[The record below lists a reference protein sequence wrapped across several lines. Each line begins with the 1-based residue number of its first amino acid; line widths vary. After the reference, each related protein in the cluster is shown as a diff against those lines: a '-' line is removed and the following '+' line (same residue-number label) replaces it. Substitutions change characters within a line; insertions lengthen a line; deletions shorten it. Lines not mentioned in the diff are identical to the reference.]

1 MEMSAATV
9 WPLPPAPAQPTALAG
24 TSATKSPCAT
34 PPPALTAMVVSRC
47 AGAKTGSA
55 AVMVGAFT
63 WKVMPCSKKAVSVVL
78 VLALYVAKQTWWV
91 EGKAVE

>member
-1 MEMSAATV
+1 
-9 WPLPPAPAQPTALAG
+9 
-24 TSATKSPCAT
+24 
-34 PPPALTAMVVSRC
+34 
-47 AGAKTGSA
+47 
-55 AVMVGAFT
+55 MVGAFT